1 MENERA
7 MTPQALI
14 RVFLVSDY
22 SILRDALRILLE
34 TVNHLKVI
42 GESTSK
48 SNPVYLPE
56 AEKPDV
62 ILIDLPDSDQSES
75 LTALLS
81 SAHETPV
88 IVLTS
93 SNDTELYQKCLQLNI
108 RGLVLK
114 QKSASVLFKA
124 IEKVHAGEYWIERS
138 IMGQTIK
145 RLVEQKNS
153 KSTRDIRQMEVRALS
168 DREKQVVSLI
178 CRGLKNKDIA
188 DKLFITETTVR
199 HHLTSI
205 FEKLGT
211 KNRLELVV
219 YAFKNCLE
227 DLPLSARIVPHDV
240 STLEALPA
248 VVT

>member
-1 MENERA
+1 MESERA
-7 MTPQALI
+7 MNPHKSI

-34 TVNHLKVI
+34 TVNHLTVI
-42 GESTSK
+42 GESTSA
-48 SNPVYLPE
+48 SNAVNLQE
-56 AEKPDV
+56 ADKPDV

-75 LTALLS
+75 LSSLMS
-81 SAHETPV
+81 SADETPV

-93 SNDTELYQKCLQLNI
+93 SSDTELYQKCLQLNI

-145 RLVEQKNS
+145 RLVEQRNCKAS
-153 KSTRDIRQMEVRALS
+153 DARRMEVKALS
-168 DREKQVVSLI
+168 DREKQVVNLI

-219 YAFKNCLE
+219 YAFKNSLE
-227 DLPLSARIVPHDV
+227 ELPV
-240 STLEALPA
+240 SPGIISREMAAIDALPA
-248 VVT
+248 PAT